1 MYDDEVFAGNKES
14 FIDKNKVIYS
24 TSFGYAEL
32 IKGDITFAC
41 IGLGRNLGNF
51 PITVTIIGREFSI
64 ARTSFNRK
72 FSQIKSS
79 GFKSD
84 ENIKNKLTISEVLHI
99 IMIDNNNNFIATLIK
114 KRVLALL
121 YKEFKLNS
129 EELSLYGELLKFW
142 REPIIMSK
150 TL

>member
-1 MYDDEVFAGNKES
+1 MCDEMFVGNKAS
-14 FIDKNKVIYS
+14 FISGNKAVYS
-24 TSFGYAEL
+24 TSFGHVEL
-32 IKGDITFAC
+32 IGNDISFAC

-51 PITVTIIGREFSI
+51 PITVTIVKNEFSI

-72 FSQIKSS
+72 FSEIKSS

-84 ENIKNKLTISEVLHI
+84 TNIKNKLAISEVLHI
-99 IMIDNNNNFIATLIK
+99 IMIDNNNSFVATLIK

-129 EELSLYGELLKFW
+129 EELLLYGELLKFW